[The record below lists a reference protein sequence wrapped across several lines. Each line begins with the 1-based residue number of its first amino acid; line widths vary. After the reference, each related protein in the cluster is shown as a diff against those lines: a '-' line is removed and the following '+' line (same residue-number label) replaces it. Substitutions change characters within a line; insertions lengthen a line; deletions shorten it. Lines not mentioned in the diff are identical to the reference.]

1 MKPILHITSILLFL
15 VAILFANPSS
25 VLADEGEAGHSL
37 EMEVNGY
44 HITLASQNDWV
55 QGANTLVVTLTD
67 SMGMPV
73 RDTKVELLIEPTVDE
88 HAENE
93 TDSQGAEQQ
102 HESMPGMNIGAP
114 PEETPAHAEENAGPI
129 SMTESDEH
137 GMYVVE
143 THFESSGTHAVH
155 VMFHANGEMLQGD
168 FVVEVSGIT
177 PKTIILWSFAAV
189 NVALVA
195 TAGVIKKQKTVT
207 VKGA

>member
-1 MKPILHITSILLFL
+1 MKPILHISSILLFM
-15 VAILFANPSS
+15 VAILFTNPSF
-25 VLADEGEAGHSL
+25 VLADEGDAGHQL
-37 EMEVNGY
+37 EMEIDGY
-44 HITLASQNDWV
+44 HVTLVSQNDWV

-73 RDTKVELLIEPTVDE
+73 RDTKVELLIEPTADD
-88 HAENE
+88 HAETE
-93 TDSQGAEQQ
+93 MDSQGGEQQ
-102 HESMPGMNIGAP
+102 HGSMPGMDMGAP
-114 PEETPAHAEENAGPI
+114 PEESPAHAEEKAGPI

-168 FVVEVSGIT
+168 FVVEVSGMN
-177 PKTIILWSFAAV
+177 PKTIVLWSFAAV

-195 TAGVIKKQKTVT
+195 TAGVIKKQKTIT

>member
-1 MKPILHITSILLFL
+1 MKPVLHIPSILLFV
-15 VAILFANPSS
+15 VAILFANPSI
-25 VLADEGEAGHSL
+25 VLADEGDAGQPL

-44 HITLASQNDWV
+44 RLTLASQNDWAK
-55 QGANTLVVTLTD
+55 GANTIVVTLTD

-73 RDTKVELLIEPTVDE
+73 RDTKVELLIAPTLDE
-88 HAENE
+88 HAETE
-93 TDSQGAEQQ
+93 TDSHGAEQQ
-102 HESMPGMNIGAP
+102 HESMPGMDMGAP
-114 PEETPAHAEENAGPI
+114 AEETPAHAEENAGPI

-137 GMYVVE
+137 GMYIVE

-168 FVVEVSGIT
+168 FVVEVPGMS

-189 NVALVA
+189 NAALVA
-195 TAGVIKKQKTVT
+195 TAGVMKKQKTVP